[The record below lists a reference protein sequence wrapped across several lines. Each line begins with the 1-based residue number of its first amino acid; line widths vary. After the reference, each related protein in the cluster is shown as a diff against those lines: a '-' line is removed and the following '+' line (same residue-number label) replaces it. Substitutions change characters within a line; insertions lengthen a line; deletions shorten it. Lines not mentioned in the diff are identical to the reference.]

1 MFAPL
6 RRNLSLVG
14 RVLEAQSGA
23 PSFPWQSDNSHRAT
37 HEADGDFCVGD
48 LMHHPSHTK
57 TRTRRSRLHGLHGS
71 SRLYNDCMRLCQ
83 LYIVTATG
91 YYTAVQG
98 ARPVQDLELLHRM
111 IPYIEAVRPGRG
123 RYYELHV
130 AHVTEDWIPD
140 DVSHGA
146 MVKLQEKLKAQLP

>member
-1 MFAPL
+1 MYL
-6 RRNLSLVG
+6 N
-14 RVLEAQSGA
+14 
-23 PSFPWQSDNSHRAT
+23 
-37 HEADGDFCVGD
+37 
-48 LMHHPSHTK
+48 
-57 TRTRRSRLHGLHGS
+57 
-71 SRLYNDCMRLCQ
+71 Q

-130 AHVTEDWIPD
+130 AQVTEDWIPD
-140 DVSHGA
+140 DLSHGT
-146 MVKLQEKLKAQLP
+146 MVKLQEKIKAQLP